1 MNFSSTASPQSGFG
15 SFIPDCPE
23 QPYRMN
29 APAESPHAPVTIVR
43 IHYVKEGCEQQF
55 EEELKRLEAP
65 FSNVPGNLGF
75 LVFRPGN
82 ARDGVYRIVYKFASQ
97 EPLDAWHNSPEY
109 RAWQETER
117 ILTIAPPGTRTLSGL
132 ETWFTL
138 PGQNVLKPP
147 TKARQAVVTWCAAL
161 PVSIVISLLTGPFL
175 DGEPF
180 LVQKV
185 VFVTLLV
192 VLLTWVV
199 MPWISRVAAGFLY
212 PEGES

>member
-1 MNFSSTASPQSGFG
+1 
-15 SFIPDCPE
+15 
-23 QPYRMN
+23 MN
-29 APAESPHAPVTIVR
+29 APAESQNSPITVVR
-43 IHYVKEGCEQQF
+43 IHYVKEGSEQQF
-55 EEELKRLEAP
+55 EQELKAIEEP
-65 FSNVPGNLGF
+65 FGNVPGNLGF
-75 LVFRPGN
+75 LIFRPGN
-82 ARDGVYRIVYKFASQ
+82 ARDGVYRVVYKFASQ
-97 EPLDAWHNSPEY
+97 KHLDAWHDSPEY
-109 RAWQETER
+109 RAWMER
-117 ILTIAPPGTRTLSGL
+117 ERTLTIAPPGTQTLSGL

-161 PVSIVISLLTGPFL
+161 PVSIIISLLTGPFL

-199 MPWISRVAAGFLY
+199 MPVVARVAGGFLY
-212 PEGES
+212 P

>member
-1 MNFSSTASPQSGFG
+1 MNV
-15 SFIPDCPE
+15 
-23 QPYRMN
+23 
-29 APAESPHAPVTIVR
+29 PAESQNSPVTVVR
-43 IHYVKEGCEQQF
+43 IHYVKEGCEPQF
-55 EEELKRLEAP
+55 ETELKAIEKQ
-65 FSNVPGNLGF
+65 FTKIPGNLGF
-75 LVFRPGN
+75 IVFRPGK
-82 ARDGVYRIVYKFASQ
+82 ARDGVYRIVYKFASPG
-97 EPLDAWHNSPEY
+97 PLDEWHRSPEY
-109 RAWQETER
+109 HAWLER
-117 ILTIAPPGTRTLSGL
+117 EQGLTITPPGTQTLSGL

-199 MPWISRVAAGFLY
+199 MPGVARVAERFLY
-212 PEGES
+212 PEGEKDSF